1 MKDTLTPGEARR
13 LALGAQGFGRALPE
27 TLPGTEEPSRPAA
40 LPGARRI
47 KAEIARMGVLQI
59 DSVNVFSRS
68 HYMPIFSRLGVYDT
82 DLLDRQVLAPV
93 AGRKTPGFIEYLAH
107 EATFTP
113 AADWPLWGF
122 RRERMRQRY
131 GHAESW
137 FAANRRTVDW
147 VRSELAA
154 RGPLRAGEIE
164 RDAESGP
171 RGPWWDWDEV
181 KRALEMMW
189 RFGDVVIAGRT
200 GFERRYGLAEH
211 VLPGR
216 LLDAGVPAEQAI
228 RTLVE
233 RAARAQGVATL
244 SDLAD
249 YYRMKRATVR
259 TAVDELVEAGV
270 LVPVRV
276 RGWER
281 GGKPIPAWRHR
292 DSKVPRRIEAATLL
306 TPFDPVVWFRERA
319 HRMFDFDYRI
329 EIYTPAAKRRFG
341 YYSLP
346 LLIGE
351 RIAGRI
357 DLKADRAGG
366 RLLVQSAWWEPW
378 ALEAVGTARGGG
390 PRGAAGPSGSELASR
405 AAAAVVRAAAWQG
418 LHEVSVSRWGDAT
431 DALAAELAALGP
443 AQGTV
448 HRH

>member
-1 MKDTLTPGEARR
+1 VKDTLTPGEARR

-27 TLPGTEEPSRPAA
+27 TLPGT
-40 LPGARRI
+40 RRI

-82 DLLDRQVLAPV
+82 ELLDRQVLAPV
-93 AGRKTPGFIEYLAH
+93 ARRNVRGSQAPAARRAPEFIEYLAH

-122 RRERMRQRY
+122 RRERLRQHY

-211 VLPGR
+211 VLPGQ
-216 LLDAGVPAEQAI
+216 LLDAEVPAKVAI

-259 TAVDELVEAGV
+259 TAVDELVAAGI

-292 DSKVPRRIEAATLL
+292 DSKVPRRIETATLL

-329 EIYTPAAKRRFG
+329 EIYTPASKRRFG

-357 DLKADRAGG
+357 DLKADRVGG

-378 ALEAVGTARGGG
+378 ALEAVGTAHGGR
-390 PRGAAGPSGSELASR
+390 PRGTAGPSGSELASH

-418 LHEVSVSRWGDAT
+418 LHEVSVSHWGDAT
-431 DALAAELAALGP
+431 DALAVELAALGP
-443 AQGTV
+443 AQGAV